1 MTAGQT
7 TGTFRLTGRIDP
19 DNTVAELDEID
30 NNIAVRTTVTTTPE
44 DPPVAAWAQVTMAI
58 AATNAAAPG
67 SGVRFVMSARNTGAA
82 DARAVEVI
90 LLYPQGLTFKS
101 TANTNGFT
109 CVNTPASGTGG
120 GRVTCTR
127 SYLESGQSASVEI
140 LMGMPATLG
149 RYDTT
154 ATGRQR
160 LGLLVNPSAHTIEV
174 VHPDLSVTLTAPR
187 GVRVG
192 QEFAFRAVV
201 RSHRASVDEIAL
213 QIAVPTPAL
222 SFRSL
227 SASNGFTCVYIQ
239 GIVYCTGGAI
249 GADADGVV
257 EVRAVA
263 TREFMLR
270 ATVDPNNQIQETDE
284 SNNSAFRH
292 VYLSP

>member
-1 MTAGQT
+1 
-7 TGTFRLTGRIDP
+7 
-19 DNTVAELDEID
+19 
-30 NNIAVRTTVTTTPE
+30 
-44 DPPVAAWAQVTMAI
+44 
-58 AATNAAAPG
+58 
-67 SGVRFVMSARNTGAA
+67 
-82 DARAVEVI
+82 
-90 LLYPQGLTFKS
+90 
-101 TANTNGFT
+101 
-109 CVNTPASGTGG
+109 
-120 GRVTCTR
+120 
-127 SYLESGQSASVEI
+127 
-140 LMGMPATLG
+140 
-149 RYDTT
+149 
-154 ATGRQR
+154 
-160 LGLLVNPSAHTIEV
+160 
-174 VHPDLSVTLTAPR
+174 
-187 GVRVG
+187 
-192 QEFAFRAVV
+192 
-201 RSHRASVDEIAL
+201 VDEIAL